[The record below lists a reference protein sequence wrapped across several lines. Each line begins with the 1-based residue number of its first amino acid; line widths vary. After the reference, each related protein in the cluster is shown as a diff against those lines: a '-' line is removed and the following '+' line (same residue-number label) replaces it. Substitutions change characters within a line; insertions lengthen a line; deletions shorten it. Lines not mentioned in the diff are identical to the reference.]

1 MFCTLILLYPFQQ
14 SALCGNSWL
23 YEHHG
28 FSKETR
34 KLDGPDNCYNFPQWN
49 ESKSIHSHG
58 NACTLTKITL
68 AGKYAGAVLVLP
80 ALVSH

>member
-1 MFCTLILLYPFQQ
+1 MVPIIGIIFHNGT
-14 SALCGNSWL
+14 
-23 YEHHG
+23 
-28 FSKETR
+28 
-34 KLDGPDNCYNFPQWN
+34 N

-58 NACTLTKITL
+58 YACTLTKITL